1 MTQNISEQLIAFN
14 NKVADFLS
22 SKGLDQEVTIQNAK
36 SENHISDSKQLQ
48 QALDEVNNVDRL
60 LRVGIIGR
68 VKAGKSSL
76 LNALIFEGK
85 DILPKAATP
94 MTAALT
100 RMEYSEDV
108 RAEVE
113 FYDEKDL
120 AQIADNSR
128 QYEQLI
134 HKLKTTRLQ
143 ELEKENEA
151 NKKLFRQDNAYSP
164 AEMER
169 LAEEYAHHEAGKS
182 IELASAYDQ
191 HRRIQQANVQLSE
204 LQAHTH
210 IEAQSTQDLMGKLN
224 DYVGSSGK
232 YMPFTKSVKLYIPEE
247 GLKDLEIVDTPGV
260 NDPVQS
266 REERT
271 NAFLAQCDVVLVVSP
286 AGQFL
291 SQEDMELM
299 GRVTTKNGIQE
310 AYIIASQADNQ
321 LFGSEKGTDYSP
333 TPVLERVTQKL
344 NAQAQKV
351 LSDNQRPEM
360 QRAVALYQ
368 KNSVICTSSVADTMA
383 RTLDNQQS
391 WDGNTKHVWENFKK
405 HYPDVFYSP
414 EAAKEALEGLSNVKH
429 IRKILDEVKVR
440 KDEIQAERRE
450 KLVAAKIGAYRE
462 FLSTVA
468 EFIEDRVDDIQSK
481 DIATERK
488 KLEEFKEQRDEYE
501 DCIDQEYRTAIQKFY
516 RLKKELY
523 SILDSKTEA
532 FNKTNEVKSD
542 ERQESFQD
550 WEYASNGFLSKL
562 WGKVGGSREKRYF
575 TNYRTIREDVVN
587 ARQVYR
593 FIFDL
598 RTSLSRQ
605 LSDKAYEFR
614 YGNGDSNSNDNGWEK
629 DFIRQIFSEMKKIHN
644 QYPQSERLDRKL
656 INRTIQYV
664 LSKIPTIEFSIT
676 DTIPESLNKPG
687 TLKNREAMTFAREA
701 EDYMFEKFKPS
712 ICNDIERFM
721 NKSMDALKQQPIS
734 TQILGKLGE
743 QIAQMVHDIE
753 NKEESIARYQR
764 MQSDLAK
771 LKAEVPN
778 A

>member
-22 SKGLDQEVTIQNAK
+22 SKGLDQEVIIQNAK
-36 SENHISDSKQLQ
+36 SENQISDSKQLQ

-120 AQIADNSR
+120 AQIADNSC
-128 QYEQLI
+128 QYEQFI

-143 ELEKENEA
+143 KLEKENEE
-151 NKKLFRQDNAYSP
+151 NKKPFRQDNAYSP

-169 LAEEYAHHEAGKS
+169 MAEEYAHHEAGKS

-247 GLKDLEIVDTPGV
+247 GLKGLEIVDTPGV

-321 LFGSEKGTDYSP
+321 LFGSEKGTDFSP

-383 RTLDNQQS
+383 RTLDNQQN

-405 HYPDVFYSP
+405 HYPDVFYSL

-429 IRKILDEVKVR
+429 IRKILDEVKSR
-440 KDEIQAERRE
+440 KETIQAERRE
-450 KLVAAKIGAYRE
+450 KLVAAKIGAYCA

-468 EFIEDRVDDIQSK
+468 EFIEDRVDYIEDK
-481 DIATERK
+481 DITKERK
-488 KLEEFKEQRDEYE
+488 RLEEFEALRDEYE
-501 DCIDQEYRTAIQKFY
+501 NFIDQEYRSAIQKFY
-516 RLKKELY
+516 TLKNQLF
-523 SILDSKTEA
+523 SILDLETKA
-532 FNKTNEVKSD
+532 FNKANEVETNERTETYEDWDYDDNEVVGFFKKLVGKS
-542 ERQESFQD
+542 RS
-550 WEYASNGFLSKL
+550 
-562 WGKVGGSREKRYF
+562 KRYY
-575 TNYRTIREDVVN
+575 TRTRTVSEEVVN
-587 ARQVYR
+587 AGQVNQ
-593 FIFDL
+593 FIRNL
-598 RTSLSRQ
+598 RDSLSTH
-605 LSDKAYEFR
+605 LSGKVDTFR
-614 YGNGDSNSNDNGWEK
+614 ESWEG
-629 DFIRQIFSEMKKIHN
+629 DFIYNIFSGMKEIHS
-644 QYPQSERLDRKL
+644 QYPHSERLNIKL
-656 INRTIQYV
+656 VNSTIQNV
-664 LSKIPTIEFSIT
+664 FLNMPTASFSIR
-676 DTIPESLNKPG
+676 DTMPESLKKHG
-687 TLKNREAMTFAREA
+687 TLKNNEAITFARGA

-712 ICNDIERFM
+712 IRNDIEQFM
-721 NKSMDALKQQPIS
+721 EESMETLKQQPIS
-734 TQILGKLGE
+734 KQILGKLGD
-743 QIAQMVHDIE
+743 QIAQLIHEIE

-764 MQSDLAK
+764 MQSDLSQ
-771 LKAEVPN
+771 LQAEVPN